1 MSALFVRPLSDA
13 DLAQVVSLYRA
24 AAAVPGSGLAREE
37 DEIGEDYVRA
47 FIARAGCDGITLG
60 AFIGDELAGEI
71 HAVRIGPRQFAHVL
85 GDLTVAVR
93 PSAQGRGIGT
103 TLFDGF
109 LAAARGLEPK
119 IERIEL
125 LARSGNEGALRLYER
140 LGFVREGRLIG
151 RVRLPDGSV
160 EDDIFMA
167 LRVEENADLSH
178 QV

>member
-1 MSALFVRPLSDA
+1 MSAPFVRPLGDA
-13 DLAQVVSLYRA
+13 DVPQVLALYRA

-47 FIARAGCDGITLG
+47 FIARAGRNGITLG

-71 HAVRIGPRQFAHVL
+71 HAARMGPRQFGHVL
-85 GDLTVAVR
+85 SDLTVAVR

-103 TLFDGF
+103 ALFDR
-109 LAAARGLEPK
+109 LVATARQLKPK

-125 LARSGNEGALRLYER
+125 QARSGNEGALRLYER
-140 LGFVREGRLIG
+140 LGFVREGLLMG

-167 LRVEENADLSH
+167 LRIG
-178 QV
+178 